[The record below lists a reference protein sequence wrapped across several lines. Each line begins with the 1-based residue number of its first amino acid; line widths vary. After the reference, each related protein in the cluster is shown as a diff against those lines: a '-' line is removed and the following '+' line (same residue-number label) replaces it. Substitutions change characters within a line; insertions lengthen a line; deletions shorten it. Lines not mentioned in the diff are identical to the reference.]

1 MAKKYFKKKF
11 GNTSAG
17 NRQVATWS
25 FWVRRIDLDSSTAA
39 HYIIE
44 YSNSESNNVTNR
56 FAIRWR
62 EDKLWVIANQ
72 GYWFTTDKMFRDT
85 TNWYHIVLAADTS
98 QSNIANRL
106 KLWVNGE
113 LQSTTGWTNTDI
125 GAGNA
130 GFGGVNEL
138 ISIGGGTVDTNVN
151 RTMLLAHFVY
161 VNGQQMQATDFGKS
175 SDGKW
180 LPIDPATIKSNVSSG
195 GGFGTNGFYLPME
208 SDVWYGNNGYSS
220 RSAWH
225 DRRAAGTTYRW
236 NWNNLSGNA
245 TSQYTSKIQAQSADT
260 KYADAALVSPAPF
273 GEGATAGNGMNRY
286 TSKNSLQAGND
297 EGIKTLSNATSYTLE
312 FWVKK
317 KDRNYAAYQGAG
329 AWFNI
334 NASDGANLLLFR
346 DKNGITAGWD
356 VWVGGAA
363 NNYIGSNTHSGYNHQ
378 WQHIAWVWN
387 GTVSKMYCDGNYVGT
402 LTHGNVIGAN
412 ARITAFNES
421 DANDGYDN
429 HSPGTAIE
437 SWRFVANQT
446 LYTGGTNAGDSVFTP
461 GDIRSATTFT
471 TDGGSTT
478 SNITGTVTHLFYLDK
493 EHVSEICNDKG
504 RLSADSHFRP
514 HWVHCG
520 YNRVPHL
527 SGDSK
532 FGKSSIQFNDNELY
546 GGVLIENR
554 LGYAGNNTGSQFD
567 DVFNGDFTLEFWY
580 KVASVNTPTYYPRVF
595 DLGGGNTANQFQI
608 IVAKNAGDHASTSYA
623 AGVGVPF
630 LWSNGDSYFPTTRD
644 SGPTYTNTPTTI
656 LNDGIWHHYALTR
669 SGNVFRQFFDGN
681 LFKQNTMAKNWG
693 ASSSAPAVIG
703 SVSDVAGAALSS
715 YNFAQSGGEF
725 RGSIDQ
731 FRVTDAQ
738 ALYTSNF
745 TPGDLGS
752 TTTYS
757 TNGTGQNNSITG
769 QVVCLLDPDVKTAA
783 SDISASDTVST
794 NGFEMHNVE
803 ESSEKCLESP
813 TNVFCALTDIDNT
826 ATDGGPTKMTWGRAY
841 GMSQSVKEVYGG
853 SMGCRSG
860 KWYFEV
866 IDGADI
872 DDWSG
877 SGGGIGI
884 GWITAE
890 QRRNG
895 DTDFGG
901 ALDYGTYSSSFGART
916 GSTNLTG
923 LRFQINQQQFTGSDD
938 TDDISSSRGLKR
950 GTTQGNDVLGVAT
963 DLDAGTITYY
973 VNGTQVYTRTES
985 SIGRGEHLWQ
995 PAVQLETGTSADM
1008 NNFSWNFG
1016 DSAATNT
1023 SQRDSYFADEN
1034 GYGRFHM
1041 KPPTGYLAICS
1052 KNLESNHNS
1061 TAITDGSQHMQCVAY
1076 AGTGSSLNVQT
1087 NFKPALLM
1095 IKDRDSNTTNQFWFD
1110 RLRGV
1115 SNATYGTVRP
1125 TTTGAATSSANYM
1138 TDFKSTA
1145 DGDSINGF
1153 TVNSAETNTSGARN
1167 IAWCWRAD
1175 DSFTPTGSSISNAT
1189 GLRNT
1194 TAGFSMMKWDGAS
1207 GGGNITHGLNRAPDF
1222 VISKN
1227 VAQNNNWDIYHISV
1241 EGPQKAANALCD
1253 GLIFTNAT
1261 QRGNSV
1267 RVPSSTHLNL
1277 VDGYTNGDN
1286 KVMVAY
1292 CWHAVAGYSAFG
1304 RYTCATS
1311 ENQDGFTSPDV
1322 NGPFIYCGFKP
1333 AFVMMKRVDAANDWG
1348 IRDNAR
1354 NTENPRTRV
1363 LRWNTQGT
1371 AGDAGYLEE
1380 QDQGA
1385 YGVNFTSEGFQIVSG
1400 AGETMANNGEYIYA
1414 AWAEKPAWAANAVV

>member
-1 MAKKYFKKKF
+1 MAKKYFKKQF

-25 FWVRRIDLDSSTAA
+25 FWVRRIDLEQNNDA

-44 YSNSESNNVTNR
+44 YSNSEGSGVTNR
-56 FAIRWR
+56 WAIRWR
-62 EDKLWVIANQ
+62 NDNLWVIANT
-72 GYWFTTDKMFRDT
+72 GYWFTTDQFFRDT
-85 TNWYHIVLAADTS
+85 TSWYHIVLAVDLS
-98 QSNIANRL
+98 QSNISNRM

-113 LQSTTGWTNTDI
+113 LQSTTNWTNINNTT
-125 GAGNA
+125 GNG

-138 ISIGGGTVDTNVN
+138 VSIGGGIVDTNVN
-151 RTMLLAHFVY
+151 RTMLLTHFVY

-175 SDGKW
+175 SDGQW

-236 NWNNLSGNA
+236 NWNGLNGNA

-273 GEGATAGNGMNRY
+273 GEGNTAGNGMNRY

-317 KDRNYAAYQGAG
+317 KDRNYAAYSGAG

-363 NNYIGSNTHSGYNHQ
+363 QDYIGSNTHSGYNHQ

-387 GTVSKMYCDGNYVGT
+387 GTVSKMYCDGVYVGT
-402 LTHGNVIGAN
+402 KTHGNVIGEN

-437 SWRFVANQT
+437 SWRIVANQT

-504 RLSADSHFRP
+504 RLSADSHFKP

-520 YNRVPHL
+520 FNRVPHL

-532 FGKSSIQFNDNELY
+532 FGKSSIQFNDNGLY

-554 LGYAGNNTGSQFD
+554 IGYAGSNTGSQFD
-567 DVFNGDFTLEFWY
+567 NVFNGDFTLEFWY
-580 KVASVNTPTYYPRVF
+580 KVGSVDTSSYYPRVF
-595 DLGGGNTANQFQI
+595 DLGGGNTDNQLQI
-608 IVAKNAGDHASTSYA
+608 IVGKTSNDPASYNAGL
-623 AGVGVPF
+623 GIPF
-630 LWSNGDSYFPTTRD
+630 LWSNGSAHFPTTRD
-644 SGPTYTNTPTTI
+644 SGPTYTNVPSTV

-681 LFKQNTMAKNWG
+681 LFKQNTIAKNWSP
-693 ASSSAPAVIG
+693 SSSAPVVIG

-745 TPGDLGS
+745 TPGDLGF

-757 TNGTGQNNSITG
+757 TNGTSQNNSITG

-826 ATDGGPTKMTWGRAY
+826 ATDGGPTKMAWGRAH
-841 GMSQSVKEVYGG
+841 GMSQTVKEVYGG

-877 SGGGIGI
+877 SGGGIAI
-884 GWITAE
+884 GWITPE

-916 GSTNLTG
+916 GSTNLPG
-923 LRFQINQQQFTGSDD
+923 LRFQINQQSFTGSSD
-938 TDDISSSRGLKR
+938 TDDISTSRGLKR

-1008 NNFSWNFG
+1008 SKFSWNFG

-1052 KNLESNHNS
+1052 KNLETDHNS
-1061 TAITDGSQHMQCVAY
+1061 TITDGSQHMQCVAY
-1076 AGTGSSLNVQT
+1076 TGTGSSQNIQT

-1095 IKDRDSNTTNQFWFD
+1095 IKHRNSNTTNPFFFD

-1138 TDFKSTA
+1138 TDFLSTA

-1153 TVNSAETNTSGARN
+1153 TVNSAETNTNNGLN

-1194 TAGFSMMKWDGAS
+1194 TAGFSMMKWDGAA
-1207 GGGNITHGLNRAPDF
+1207 GGGNITHGLSQAPEF
-1222 VISKN
+1222 VIYKN
-1227 VAQNNNWDIYHISV
+1227 VAATNNWDIYHDHIS
-1241 EGPQKAANALCD
+1241 GPQKSAGDLCD
-1253 GLIFTNAT
+1253 GLIFTDAT
-1261 QRGNSV
+1261 PRSNSV
-1267 RVPSSTHLNL
+1267 KKPGSSSINL
-1277 VDGYTNGDN
+1277 VDSYTNGAN
-1286 KVMVAY
+1286 KVMIAY
-1292 CWHAVAGYSAFG
+1292 CWHSVSGYSSFGSYRSTGNNLGAPDTDEAF
-1304 RYTCATS
+1304 
-1311 ENQDGFTSPDV
+1311 V
-1322 NGPFIYCGFKP
+1322 NTGFKP
-1333 AFVMMKRVDAANDWG
+1333 AFVLVKSISAANDWS

-1354 NTENPRTRV
+1354 ETQNPRTKV
-1363 LRWNTQGT
+1363 LRWNYQGS
-1371 AGDAGYLEE
+1371 AGSTGYLEE
-1380 QDQGA
+1380 QDQDGYAIDFLANGFKIRTTGSEQGGA
-1385 YGVNFTSEGFQIVSG
+1385 HGNKF
-1400 AGETMANNGEYIYA
+1400 IYA
-1414 AWAEKPAWAANAVV
+1414 AWAEVPAHLTNAVV